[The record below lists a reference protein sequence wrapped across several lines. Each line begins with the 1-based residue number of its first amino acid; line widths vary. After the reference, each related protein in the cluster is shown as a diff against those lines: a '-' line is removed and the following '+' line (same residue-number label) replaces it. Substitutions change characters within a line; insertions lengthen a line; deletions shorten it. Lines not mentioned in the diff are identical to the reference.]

1 MSELKSE
8 GGGGGAL
15 AIAAAMTASI
25 SAEVG
30 ARELAPLMSVI
41 VTTEDCPLPDL
52 SSMTGFAPC
61 AAASSKAAAASNKDD
76 MWEEAANVEWIF

>member
-1 MSELKSE
+1 MSGVTERFTNESVIKNCFFPSSMEEGHSLSELKSE

-25 SAEVG
+25 SADVG

-41 VTTEDCPLPDL
+41 VTCVD
-52 SSMTGFAPC
+52 G
-61 AAASSKAAAASNKDD
+61 
-76 MWEEAANVEWIF
+76 VR

>member
-1 MSELKSE
+1 MSGVTERFTNESVIRNCFFPSSMEEEGHSLSELKSE

-25 SAEVG
+25 SADVG

-41 VTTEDCPLPDL
+41 VTCVD
-52 SSMTGFAPC
+52 G
-61 AAASSKAAAASNKDD
+61 
-76 MWEEAANVEWIF
+76 VR